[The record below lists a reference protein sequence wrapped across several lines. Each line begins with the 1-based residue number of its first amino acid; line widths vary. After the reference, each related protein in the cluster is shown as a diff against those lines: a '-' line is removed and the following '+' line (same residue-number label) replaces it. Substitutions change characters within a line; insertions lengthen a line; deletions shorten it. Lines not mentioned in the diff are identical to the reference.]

1 VARVRTDEK
10 RSKILR
16 IAADLFEQL
25 GYDRC
30 SMAAL
35 SEKLGG
41 SKATLY
47 GYFPSKEELLRAVL
61 QFQVASESDRIIRDF
76 PASDDM
82 RESLIALGTA
92 YLNKRTS
99 SLPVTNIRM
108 VANQPCGSTMGKEF
122 YEDIIRPAWEG
133 MARKFEELMD
143 EGKLKRGDPW
153 VTFMHWKGLCDWDFF
168 ERRLLGAIDGPDPKE
183 VSKAVNAAAD
193 AFLKLYGTE
202 PERKPKKARK
212 KRQ

>member
-1 VARVRTDEK
+1 MYSYWFSGSWTRLARVRTDEK

-99 SLPVTNIRM
+99 SLP
-108 VANQPCGSTMGKEF
+108 
-122 YEDIIRPAWEG
+122 
-133 MARKFEELMD
+133 
-143 EGKLKRGDPW
+143 
-153 VTFMHWKGLCDWDFF
+153 
-168 ERRLLGAIDGPDPKE
+168 
-183 VSKAVNAAAD
+183 
-193 AFLKLYGTE
+193 
-202 PERKPKKARK
+202 
-212 KRQ
+212 

>member
-1 VARVRTDEK
+1 LARVRTDEK

-16 IAADLFEQL
+16 VAADLFEQL

-35 SEKLGG
+35 SDRLGG

-61 QFQVASESDRIIRDF
+61 QVKVASDTDRIMRDF
-76 PASDDM
+76 PASDDLH
-82 RESLIALGTA
+82 ESLIALGTA

-99 SLPVTNIRM
+99 SIPVTNIRM
-108 VANQPCGSTMGKEF
+108 VANQPPGSTMGKEF
-122 YEDIIRPAWEG
+122 YEEIIRPAWEG
-133 MARKFEELMD
+133 MAEKFKVLMD
-143 EGKLKRGDPW
+143 EGKLKQADPW
-153 VTFMHWKGLCDWDFF
+153 IAFMHWKGLCDWDFF

-183 VSKAVNAAAD
+183 VNKAATAAAD
-193 AFLKLYGTE
+193 AFLTLYGVE
-202 PERKPKKARK
+202 VAKPKKAKK
-212 KRQ
+212 KRK